1 MLKTSYRH
9 SLLLLLL
16 QPSLRITDAAWPV
29 SASSAIYC
37 SGAHGQRTL
46 LSQRA
51 IPVSRIDRHV
61 SQNERHTNAYWRNLF
76 PLRSKVMFSRLSLS
90 LCLYLPLSDGRIA
103 QKFKAISY
111 RPYNFQKKTK
121 PWNENSNQMSVHL
134 RSQIKVKIYKKKL
147 LSVSVTRFICV
158 PQAAPPCAGASHG
171 RSRHVAGVG
180 ALGST
185 GSAFRLSPII
195 LSYSFEPREL
205 KAPHTHTAHTCT
217 LLTSFLVSNYAFLLG
232 KDRIIHPLKATH
244 IHVHIILC
252 RASGLPRAG
261 CQR

>member
-1 MLKTSYRH
+1 MRKNSRRSVIGPTIFRRKR
-9 SLLLLLL
+9 SLG
-16 QPSLRITDAAWPV
+16 T
-29 SASSAIYC
+29 
-37 SGAHGQRTL
+37 RTVD
-46 LSQRA
+46 Q
-51 IPVSRIDRHV
+51 I
-61 SQNERHTNAYWRNLF
+61 
-76 PLRSKVMFSRLSLS
+76 
-90 LCLYLPLSDGRIA
+90 
-103 QKFKAISY
+103 
-111 RPYNFQKKTK
+111 
-121 PWNENSNQMSVHL
+121 SVHL
-134 RSQIKVKIYKKKL
+134 RSQIKVKIYIKKL
-147 LSVSVTRFICV
+147 LSVGVTRFICV

-185 GSAFRLSPII
+185 GSAFRFSAII